1 VVILRFTVACAVS
14 LAIATGIDMS
24 NKGRAGYGMMTFAVS
39 TVAYPESKRANEAA
53 AGIILIRICAMLA
66 ITTITNS
73 SGHGQRIC
81 GAKANMGGVSADF
94 QPSTKPAALIYVT
107 DA

>member
-1 VVILRFTVACAVS
+1 
-14 LAIATGIDMS
+14 
-24 NKGRAGYGMMTFAVS
+24 
-39 TVAYPESKRANEAA
+39 
-53 AGIILIRICAMLA
+53 LIRICAMLA